1 MLMTKVYQGLQNN
14 YGANQSLLQEKVQEW
29 MSSLG
34 SKLEE
39 KSPQAE
45 EKVLIHLSSS
55 LTLLSLVSW
64 SPSTLLSRYHLC
76 HVHDVSLRRKANVI
90 AITAGECC
98 KHFHPI
104 IQSSTINF

>member
-1 MLMTKVYQGLQNN
+1 MLMTITKVHQGQDG

-55 LTLLSLVSW
+55 
-64 SPSTLLSRYHLC
+64 
-76 HVHDVSLRRKANVI
+76 
-90 AITAGECC
+90 
-98 KHFHPI
+98 
-104 IQSSTINF
+104 

>member
-1 MLMTKVYQGLQNN
+1 MVREADTEAEETAKKEKLEVSLTVIVNWGHQDADDQSQGLQNN

-55 LTLLSLVSW
+55 LTLLSLVPW
-64 SPSTLLSRYHLC
+64 SPSTLLSRYH
-76 HVHDVSLRRKANVI
+76 
-90 AITAGECC
+90 
-98 KHFHPI
+98 
-104 IQSSTINF
+104 